1 MLTKSPKNMTMEEN
15 AEWLLNPRS
24 TLDPRIFDSDNKM
37 LPKVRDE
44 LLFRANVL
52 KTWCL
57 DKLPGIEVADIVLQG
72 SSASYIWH
80 EFSDLD
86 VKLIVNYDACPL
98 WDAKKGGDKR
108 AFISR
113 CVKAIYSRKISF
125 ELEGRFVDIGVI
137 FQPYDFQQTYSI
149 LQNKWLIEA
158 NTYFWGKADKEKVLA
173 KAKKLIL
180 DLENTQGD
188 KFEKINGGYDLEDI
202 EEASRY
208 WDSVLNMK
216 RYPGSFFINKLVC
229 YDERYR
235 KFKNHWKK
243 EKVKFLSF

>member
-15 AEWLLNPRS
+15 IEWLLNPRS
-24 TLDPRIFDSDNKM
+24 TLDPRVFDSDNKM

-52 KTWCL
+52 KKRCL
-57 DKLPGIEVADIVLQG
+57 DKLPGIEVADIVLVG
-72 SSASYIWH
+72 SSTSYIWH

-86 VKLIVNYDACPL
+86 VKLIIRDKGCPL
-98 WDAKKGGDKR
+98 WDAEKGGNKR
-108 AFISR
+108 AFISNYIE
-113 CVKAIYSRKISF
+113 AYYRKKMSF
-125 ELEGRFVDIGVI
+125 NLDDRFVDIRVS
-137 FQPYDFQQTYSI
+137 FRPYDFQTYSI
-149 LQNKWLIEA
+149 LHNKWLVEPR
-158 NTYFWGKADKEKVLA
+158 TDFWGEIDKDEILA
-173 KAKKLIL
+173 EAKKIIL
-180 DLENTQGD
+180 ELENTQGD
-188 KFEKINGGYDLEDI
+188 KFNKINGKHNFEDI

-208 WDSVLNMK
+208 WNSVINMK
-216 RYPGSFFINKLVC
+216 NTTSTYFINKLIS